1 MTRQW
6 RSLGFV
12 ALALLLVLFVQ
23 DLSIKNRTVPNE
35 QVGGNPVLQPSTKKL
50 AEKVTERLLAGPV
63 TEIPLYEGGDLP
75 TSKPIKKKVVKRRPP
90 TETKQSPPKPAPRR
104 RPAPI
109 KAPVIGPEPAASLE
123 GSEEA
128 VRPVLVASYDQIGF
142 ARYLE
147 VVETV
152 GRFFVLLKREGSAK
166 IGPPVSLARR
176 MTLRRKQNPTAG
188 LAIERPHLVSDR
200 DVRLRLREMQ
210 LPIRAYSDRV
220 ALLFREGFDRSL
232 WFAVGNALRKKKLA
246 LSQVDEVKGHYVLR
260 SGSIFLEFDSAQL
273 KEDGGYVALSDAV
286 RVAL

>member
-35 QVGGNPVLQPSTKKL
+35 QVGGNPVLQPSTKKI

-75 TSKPIKKKVVKRRPP
+75 TSKPIKKKVVKRRPS
-90 TETKQSPPKPAPRR
+90 TKTKQSPPKPAPRR
-104 RPAPI
+104 RPVQI
-109 KAPVIGPEPAASLE
+109 EAPVIGPEPSASLE

-147 VVETV
+147 VVERV

-176 MTLRRKQNPTAG
+176 MTLRRNQNLTAG

-200 DVRLRLREMQ
+200 DVRLRLREIQ

-220 ALLFREGFDRSL
+220 ALLFREKFDQSL

-246 LSQVDEVKGHYVLR
+246 LWQVDEVKGHYVLR